1 MADAAPESIDVDLD
15 AWDAW
20 TPHEAALHLAALR
33 APWYVA
39 AGWALDLFLGRQTRE
54 HDDLEIGVP
63 AHRFAEVREA
73 LEGFEL
79 VVVGDGKAWPATES
93 TLATH
98 RQTWVRE
105 RAGGPWRLDV
115 FREPGDD
122 DDVWVLARDPRIRL
136 SAGSLIAYTAGGIPY
151 ARPDVVLLLKANAS
165 RPKDEVDFATT
176 LPHLDAGR
184 RAWLRQALALVHP
197 AHRWLE
203 VLGPS

>member
-63 AHRFAEVREA
+63 AHRFAEVREV
-73 LEGFEL
+73 LEDFEL
-79 VVVGDGKAWPATES
+79 VVVGDGKAWPTSES

-105 RAGGPWRLDV
+105 RAGGSWRLDV
-115 FREPGDD
+115 FREPWDE
-122 DDVWVLARDPRIRL
+122 DVWVLARDPRIRL
-136 SAGSLIAYTAGGIPY
+136 SAANLIAQTADGIPY
-151 ARPDVVLLLKANAS
+151 ARPEVVLLLKANAG
-165 RPKDEVDFATT
+165 RPKDEADFATT
-176 LPHLDAGR
+176 LPHLEAGQ
-184 RAWLRQALALVHP
+184 RAWLREALALVHP
-197 AHRWLE
+197 GHRWLE
-203 VLGPS
+203 ALASG

>member
-1 MADAAPESIDVDLD
+1 MADTAPESIDVDLD

-20 TPHEAALHLAALR
+20 TPHEAALHLAALE

-39 AGWALDLFLGRQTRE
+39 AGWALDLFLGRQTRV
-54 HDDLEIGVP
+54 HDDLEIGAP

-73 LEGFEL
+73 LADFEL
-79 VVVGDGKAWPATES
+79 VVVGDGKAWPTTAS

-115 FREPGDD
+115 IREPWD

-136 SAGSLIAYTAGGIPY
+136 SAASLIAHTADGIPY
-151 ARPDVVLLLKANAS
+151 ARPDVVLLLKAKAS
-165 RPKDEVDFATT
+165 RPKDELDFGTT
-176 LPHLDAGR
+176 VPHLDVEQ
-184 RAWLRQALALVHP
+184 RAWLREALALVHP
-197 AHRWLE
+197 GHRWLE
-203 VLGPS
+203 ALASS